1 MLISAVIAVS
11 LAQAT
16 WWDSGV
22 EASISRVPA
31 MRRTWA
37 DAIISL
43 PGSDRAAV
51 AYLLTNL
58 PLSDLTL
65 VKPAELIENARLA
78 AKARQATDWAR
89 SIPRDIYLDC
99 VLPHASV
106 TEPRDSMR
114 EEFMNKYLPVAAK
127 AKSSGEAALALNR
140 ILFDDY
146 KVVYNTM
153 RLRTDQSS
161 RESIA
166 QGMATC
172 TGLSIMLVE
181 ACRAIGIP
189 ARMAGI
195 HTWPGKTGNH
205 TWVEIWDNGWHFVG
219 AAEPD
224 ANGLNHAWFTDQ
236 AKTAVED
243 DVKHAIFAVSYKKT
257 GTYFPL
263 AWNPEARINA
273 VNVTTFYK
281 ER

>member
-11 LAQAT
+11 VAQGT

-31 MRRTWA
+31 MRRAWA
-37 DAIISL
+37 DAIIAL
-43 PGSDRAAV
+43 PGADRASIS
-51 AYLLTNL
+51 YLLTDL

-65 VKPAELIENARLA
+65 VIPSELIRNVRLA
-78 AKARQATDWAR
+78 AKAKQATAWAR
-89 SIPRDIYLDC
+89 NVPREIYLDA

-114 EEFMNKYLPVAAK
+114 EEFMNKYMPVARK
-127 AKSSGEAALALNR
+127 AKSSGGAALALNR

-181 ACRAIGIP
+181 ACRSIGVP
-189 ARMAGI
+189 ARIAGI

-224 ANGLNHAWFTDQ
+224 PNGLNHAWFTDQ
-236 AKTAVED
+236 AKTAIED
-243 DVKHAIFAVSYKKT
+243 EVKHAIFAVSYKKT
-257 GTYFPL
+257 GAYFPL

-273 VNVTTFYK
+273 VNVTKSYTA
-281 ER
+281 R